1 MEGMA
6 IWSVPGS
13 NPIAFKRGH
22 IRLASVRDV
31 LYATIRR
38 FRRDRMATFEQ
49 TFSLTPQ
56 TRILDVGGT
65 ALNWSLIPTKP
76 RIILLNLPTDGEA
89 DVVGDG
95 RCLPFPDASFDIV
108 FSNSVIEHIAS
119 SDDQQRFADEI
130 RRTGRNYWVQTPDRR
145 FPVEP
150 HLVTPFLHWL
160 PKMLRVAIARRFTIW
175 ALLERPSPDRWEF
188 YIRHCAEEVRLLDAR
203 ELQAMFPD
211 ARIIRERFF
220 GLSKSL
226 IAVRTTAAA
235 GAPK

>member
-130 RRTGRNYWVQTPDRR
+130 RRTGRDYWVQTPDRR

-211 ARIIRERFF
+211 ARIIRERFL

>member
-65 ALNWSLIPTKP
+65 ALNWSLIPANP

-130 RRTGRNYWVQTPDRR
+130 RRTGRDYWVQTPDRR

-160 PKMLRVAIARRFTIW
+160 PKTLRVAIARRFTIW

-211 ARIIRERFF
+211 ARIIRERFL